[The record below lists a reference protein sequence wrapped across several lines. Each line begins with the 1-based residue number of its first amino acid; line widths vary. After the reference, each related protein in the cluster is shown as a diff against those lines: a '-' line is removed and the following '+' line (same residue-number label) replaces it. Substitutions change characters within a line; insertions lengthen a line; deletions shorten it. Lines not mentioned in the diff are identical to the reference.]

1 MCSLN
6 KKWIYTV
13 IGLLL
18 IGAGIFCIGILQTR
32 KTDALRDDPIYG
44 DWKVTR
50 IVTYEPLS
58 CYGHQ
63 YLGSELG
70 RTISITPDSISD
82 SRLLEEAKSL
92 GQVIYEFEY
101 DDYDRYKWDLSDREE
116 VRRFQLKHQLI
127 IWMTGFSINEIYE
140 YTFYAKATPPDS
152 YIMDKFDILMFE
164 QNHTYY
170 LLANFPLGYY
180 ILEREKTQKSKDI
193 SGEWMID
200 YLVSEKEGIVRPNLD
215 FLEEYGKIYTFET
228 GKTAENGK
236 KFQASYVTHRE
247 NRVEY
252 EQENHIPDGLGIKNR
267 EITWIEVKSDE
278 QDALR
283 IIPINR
289 REALIGVRE
298 RWYHARK
305 FEQKKEYDLSPDNYF
320 QDCWKPVQLL
330 YIEDKGKQWTNWMDW
345 LYDEPLQP
353 YGIQFYGSIFNELK
367 MYRYTVPQMEEQM
380 IIPPNVQMMLDT
392 DKSYWVAYQYI
403 DRYLEIRDS
412 WMKFIIILDEQTMIC
427 EYDGLW
433 YLVEKSDV
441 NMKEMVDYTV

>member
-82 SRLLEEAKSL
+82 SKLLEEAKSF

-101 DDYDRYKWDLSDREE
+101 DDYDRYKWDLTGGEEDRWFRTRYWLNPW
-116 VRRFQLKHQLI
+116 V
-127 IWMTGFSINEIYE
+127 TGFLIEEIYE
-140 YTFYAKATPPDS
+140 YRFYAKVTPLDS
-152 YIMDKFDILMFE
+152 YIMDEFDILMFE
-164 QNHTYY
+164 QNDTYY
-170 LLANFPLGYY
+170 LLADFPLGYY
-180 ILEREKTQKSKDI
+180 VLEREKTQNSKDI

-215 FLEEYGKIYTFET
+215 FLEEYGKIYTFEA

-236 KFQASYVTHRE
+236 EFQASYVTHRA
-247 NRVEY
+247 NRVKY
-252 EQENHIPDGLGIKNR
+252 EQENHISDGLGIKNR

-289 REALIGVRE
+289 QEALIGVQE

-305 FEQKKEYDLSPDNYF
+305 LERKKEYDLSLDNYF

-330 YIEDKGKQWTNWMDW
+330 YIEKGSERLERMEGD
-345 LYDEPLQP
+345 DEPLH
-353 YGIQFYGSIFNELK
+353 FYGAWIYEHMFEELK
-367 MYRYTVPQMEEQM
+367 MDRYTVSQMTEQM
-380 IIPPNVQMMLDT
+380 VIPPNIQMMLDT
-392 DKSYWVAYQYI
+392 DNQYWVAYRYI
-403 DRYLEIRDS
+403 KEEER
-412 WMKFIIILDEQTMIC
+412 WVQFIVLDEQTMIWKC
-427 EYDGLW
+427 NGLW
-433 YLVEKSDV
+433 YLIKRMS
-441 NMKEMVDYTV
+441 